1 MFCQNCGAQLADNA
15 KFCPSCGQS
24 QAAGQQPNAQQPYAQ
39 QPYAQQSYAQQVYA
53 QQDRFG
59 GVPMAWHKF
68 LVYFSLWAGA
78 LMNLLQGIVCLTGA
92 QYDYPEIV
100 YRVIP
105 DLKAPDVLYG
115 VLLILLA
122 VFGVITAV
130 NLLKLK
136 KGAPKLLL
144 LLYFAAAAASLIYA
158 IWAAGVLSDYT
169 DEVSTIIAAAIAS
182 VIMAVVMI
190 IINHI
195 YYKKRA
201 HLFVN

>member
-1 MFCQNCGAQLADNA
+1 M
-15 KFCPSCGQS
+15 
-24 QAAGQQPNAQQPYAQ
+24 
-39 QPYAQQSYAQQVYA
+39 
-53 QQDRFG
+53 
-59 GVPMAWHKF
+59 
-68 LVYFSLWAGA
+68 
-78 LMNLLQGIVCLTGA
+78 
-92 QYDYPEIV
+92 
-100 YRVIP
+100 YRIIP
-105 DLKAPDVLYG
+105 DLKTPDVVYG

-158 IWAAGVLSDYT
+158 IWGAGVLSDYT
-169 DEVSTIIAAAIAS
+169 DEVSSIIASAIGN